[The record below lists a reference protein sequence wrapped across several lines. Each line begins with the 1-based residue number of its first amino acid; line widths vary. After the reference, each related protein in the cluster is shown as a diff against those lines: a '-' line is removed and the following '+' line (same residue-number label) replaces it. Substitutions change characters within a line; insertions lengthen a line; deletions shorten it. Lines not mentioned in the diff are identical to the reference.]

1 MQGGKDEVPDLE
13 REVLEGSQWD
23 AKIGQYGSSSD
34 IDLIDIQ
41 QMIQSVEKRQ
51 NEILSILSEL
61 GKSVKSDQNANTA
74 EVFDIT
80 LWCFV

>member
-1 MQGGKDEVPDLE
+1 M
-13 REVLEGSQWD
+13 RRS
-23 AKIGQYGSSSD
+23 AKKYGSSSD

-74 EVFDIT
+74 EVIDIA
-80 LWCFV
+80 L

>member
-1 MQGGKDEVPDLE
+1 M
-13 REVLEGSQWD
+13 RRS
-23 AKIGQYGSSSD
+23 AKKYGSSSD

-74 EVFDIT
+74 EVFDIP
-80 LWCFV
+80 L

>member
-1 MQGGKDEVPDLE
+1 MAASEM
-13 REVLEGSQWD
+13 RRS
-23 AKIGQYGSSSD
+23 AKKYGSSSD

-74 EVFDIT
+74 EVFDIA
-80 LWCFV
+80 L

>member
-1 MQGGKDEVPDLE
+1 M
-13 REVLEGSQWD
+13 RRS
-23 AKIGQYGSSSD
+23 AKKYGSSSD

-61 GKSVKSDQNANTA
+61 GKRVKSDQNANTA
-74 EVFDIT
+74 EVFDIA
-80 LWCFV
+80 L

>member
-1 MQGGKDEVPDLE
+1 M
-13 REVLEGSQWD
+13 RRS
-23 AKIGQYGSSSD
+23 AKKYGSSSD

-74 EVFDIT
+74 EVFDIA
-80 LWCFV
+80 L

>member
-1 MQGGKDEVPDLE
+1 M
-13 REVLEGSQWD
+13 RRS
-23 AKIGQYGSSSD
+23 AKKYGSSSD

-51 NEILSILSEL
+51 NEILSILSGL

-74 EVFDIT
+74 EVIDIA
-80 LWCFV
+80 L

>member
-1 MQGGKDEVPDLE
+1 M
-13 REVLEGSQWD
+13 RRS
-23 AKIGQYGSSSD
+23 AKKYGSSSD

-51 NEILSILSEL
+51 NEILSILSEY

-74 EVFDIT
+74 EVFDIA
-80 LWCFV
+80 L